1 VIAAI
6 RAELIKFRR
15 PRLAFGVLGAMVLLG
30 ILATILIFATAKDA
44 SLVFNSGR
52 PAAVRYDLANLAT
65 ANGATR
71 GFTVG
76 AGFGGVVILILFTAS
91 VAGEFGGGTVRT
103 LLLVEPRRLRVV
115 AGKVL
120 ALALFAA
127 AGFLLAEIAATAT
140 AIVLA
145 QIRGISVARWFNGEG
160 LRAWISAYGS
170 TTLAGLAWGLAG
182 AAIGTI
188 FRSVPLALAVAAAW
202 FFPFEN
208 ILHETWATA
217 DRWFPGLLFQGLGAG
232 TGGAVTWSRA
242 LLMITVYLAALMAV
256 AATTLLRRDI
266 A

>member
-1 VIAAI
+1 MITAI
-6 RAELIKFRR
+6 KAELIKFRR
-15 PRLAFGVLGAMVLLG
+15 PRLAVGVLGAMVLLG
-30 ILATILIFATAKDA
+30 ILATVLIFATAKDA
-44 SLVFNSGR
+44 SQVFNSGR
-52 PAAVRYDLANLAT
+52 PAAVRFDLAGLAT
-65 ANGATR
+65 AKGPTR

-91 VAGEFGGGTVRT
+91 VAGEFGGGTLRT
-103 LLLVEPRRLRVV
+103 LLLVEPHRFRVL

-120 ALALFAA
+120 GLALFAA
-127 AGFLLAEIAATAT
+127 VGFLFAEIAATIT

-145 QIRGISVARWFNGEG
+145 QIRGISIAHWFSSEG
-160 LRAWISAYGS
+160 LRTWISVYGNA
-170 TTLAGLAWGLAG
+170 TLSGLAWGLAG

-232 TGGAVTWSRA
+232 TGGAVTWTRA
-242 LLMITVYLAALMAV
+242 LLMITLYLAALTAI